1 MKRCVMTTVE
11 RICEEQMFKAEEEA
25 DMNETLIQGFRN
37 KIISGNPVFGPFM
50 KTCDPG
56 FVEAAGYAGMDF
68 AILDMEHGPVSI
80 QSMQNNIRAAQVSG
94 ILPVVRVPAI
104 TEEAIG
110 KALDIGAAAVEIP
123 QISTAK
129 EAELAVRLAKFAPRG
144 ERGVCRFVR
153 AAHYSAM
160 DRELYFQQA
169 NNTIVIAQIEGTEA
183 VKNLDDILSV
193 EGIDILFIGPYDL
206 SQSLGVPG
214 RTTHPHVIEEMNKIV
229 KTAQEKGVVIGTF
242 TDSRETMEMWL
253 KAGVQYISYSVD
265 MGIFYDSCQ
274 KLTKQFHEIATAL
287 E

>member
-1 MKRCVMTTVE
+1 
-11 RICEEQMFKAEEEA
+11 
-25 DMNETLIQGFRN
+25 MNEALIQRFRERL
-37 KIISGNPVFGPFM
+37 KAGKAVFGPFM

-123 QISTAK
+123 QVTTAEQAR
-129 EAELAVRLAKFAPRG
+129 EAVKLAKFSPMG

-160 DRELYFQQA
+160 DRAVYFEGA
-169 NNTIVIAQIEGTEA
+169 NRAIVIAQLEGRRAME
-183 VKNLDDILSV
+183 NLDDILDV
-193 EGIDILFIGPYDL
+193 QGIDIFFIGPYDL
-206 SQSLGVPG
+206 SQSLGLPG
-214 RTTHPHVIEEMNKIV
+214 QVTHPLVVEAMHTIV
-229 KTAQEKGVVIGTF
+229 NAAKQRGAVVGTF
-242 TDSRETMEMWL
+242 TDSKETMEMWA
-253 KAGVQYISYSVD
+253 KAGAQYISYSVD
-265 MGIFYDSCQ
+265 MGIFYEAC
-274 KLTKQFHEIATAL
+274 KNLKEQFHGCCETVC
-287 E
+287 